1 MCDKVVSRVLHFEP
15 QSDVMSQH
23 ITVITQGFN
32 EKNFIIFD
40 CFVQWSSTSFFGYRS
55 HHHHMLMTTK
65 SLLPSLYTSSN
76 LPAA

>member
-1 MCDKVVSRVLHFEP
+1 MGEFDKGRYVGHVLHFEP

-55 HHHHMLMTTK
+55 I
-65 SLLPSLYTSSN
+65 SSS
-76 LPAA
+76 PHADDD